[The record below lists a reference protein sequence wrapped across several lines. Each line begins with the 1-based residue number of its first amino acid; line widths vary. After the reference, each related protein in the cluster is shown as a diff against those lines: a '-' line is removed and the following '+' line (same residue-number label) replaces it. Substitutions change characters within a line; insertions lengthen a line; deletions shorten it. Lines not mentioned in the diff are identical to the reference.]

1 VSLSAKN
8 TKETK
13 LFVLTCT
20 FGGSDITYETHVVC
34 LFPQMYRIV
43 CLVPHKCDI
52 QYTALYEFYFV
63 LICRNRLTI
72 QHKVL
77 YEFKVHGLGFNDAIV
92 SMCAFAERD
101 IQYTA
106 VYAVKIQDLVF
117 GI

>member
-1 VSLSAKN
+1 V
-8 TKETK
+8 
-13 LFVLTCT
+13 
-20 FGGSDITYETHVVC
+20 
-34 LFPQMYRIV
+34 FPLMYRTV